1 MLRSGDIWEGILHK
15 SFKGYIKGIFI
26 KYVIDIDTGKS
37 NWIYQNAHWR
47 ATASELS
54 GYKESAA
61 FCIVSLFFVIIRKS
75 SHVFVLKSFAQRSI
89 P

>member
-37 NWIYQNAHWR
+37 NWIYQNAHEQEHTAHR
-47 ATASELS
+47 AD
-54 GYKESAA
+54 
-61 FCIVSLFFVIIRKS
+61 V
-75 SHVFVLKSFAQRSI
+75 
-89 P
+89 